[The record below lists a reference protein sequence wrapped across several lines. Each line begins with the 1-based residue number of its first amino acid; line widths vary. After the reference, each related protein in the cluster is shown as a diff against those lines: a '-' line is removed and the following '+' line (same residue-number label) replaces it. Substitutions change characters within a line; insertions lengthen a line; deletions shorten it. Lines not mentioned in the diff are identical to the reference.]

1 MAETIPTDLRQL
13 VFERAAGRCE
23 YCLLSQTVVGYKHEA
38 DHIIP
43 KQHDGETSADNLAL
57 ACARCNR
64 YKGYNIGSYDP
75 QTGELAAFYNP
86 RRQAWT
92 DHFRLVGATI
102 TPLSPEGRVTVKM
115 LHLNAPD
122 RLEERDRLIGAN
134 LYP

>member
-1 MAETIPTDLRQL
+1 
-13 VFERAAGRCE
+13 
-23 YCLLSQTVVGYKHEA
+23 LLSQAVAAHKHEP

-75 QTGELAAFYNP
+75 DTGALVPFYNP
-86 RRQAWT
+86 RTQKWSG
-92 DHFRLVGATI
+92 HFQLEEAI
-102 TPLSPEGRVTVKM
+102 IQPLTAAGRVTIKM
-115 LHLNAPD
+115 LHLNDPD
-122 RLEERDRLIGAN
+122 RIEERERLIEIR